1 MNRNEIDAR
10 YKWDM
15 TKVFATE
22 DDFNTELAA
31 VRELVLDYDRH
42 DATMATSP
50 EALLAALK
58 DYFVIS
64 RRLDKLGDYAM
75 RYFDVDKSDNEKQ
88 AFRGKVIDLFNLVG
102 EHSSFF
108 SQRLLD
114 IGSEKFDLWAEK
126 LPELEDYRRTVENEL
141 RYAPHILSDAE
152 EKLMSV
158 LASGKGG
165 CQNVY
170 SILADSEIKF
180 GKIRGEDGRPTE
192 LTEANYVRF
201 LTSSDRRVRKA
212 AFDRMYKVLGSY
224 KNTIATAMNGFVKEQ
239 VAWSRAR
246 KYPTAMEA
254 SVFRDEVPTD
264 ICNNLI
270 DTVEKNLGVLY
281 RYYDLKRRMLG
292 LSKLHMYDLY
302 PPIVD
307 AGEREYSYDDA
318 TPAVL
323 EALAPLGEE
332 YVANLKAGYEA
343 GWVDVYPTPNKRG
356 GAYSGG
362 AYDTA
367 PYMLL
372 NYTGTY
378 DDVSTL
384 AHESGHSMHS
394 FYSNKNNSYQDSGY
408 TIFVAE
414 VPSTVNEL
422 LLAKHEL
429 KKATDKKEKLFI
441 INQLLEVF
449 KGTLFRQTMF
459 AKFEKVLYELSE
471 SGEVLTADM
480 LSERYYEIVKLY
492 FGKDVAVDPAIAYE
506 WMRIPHFY
514 YNFYVYKYATCISAA
529 SAVVKRIENEGADYV
544 KKYIDFLS
552 CGGSKSPLDSLLVA
566 GVDLR
571 RPEVVKDAIDMF
583 SDLLDEFERMLA
595 ED

>member
-1 MNRNEIDAR
+1 M
-10 YKWDM
+10 
-15 TKVFATE
+15 
-22 DDFNTELAA
+22 
-31 VRELVLDYDRH
+31 
-42 DATMATSP
+42 
-50 EALLAALK
+50 
-58 DYFVIS
+58 
-64 RRLDKLGDYAM
+64 
-75 RYFDVDKSDNEKQ
+75 
-88 AFRGKVIDLFNLVG
+88 
-102 EHSSFF
+102 
-108 SQRLLD
+108 
-114 IGSEKFDLWAEK
+114 EKFDLWANE
-126 LPELEDYRRTVENEL
+126 LPELEDYRRVVENEL

-165 CQNVY
+165 CEEVY

-180 GKIRGEDGRPTE
+180 GKIRGEDGKPTE
-192 LTEANYVRF
+192 LTEANYVKF
-201 LTSSDRRVRKA
+201 LTSADRRVRKA
-212 AFDRMYKVLGSY
+212 AFERMYKVIGSY

-239 VAWSRAR
+239 IAWSRAK

-254 SVFRDEVPTD
+254 SVFRDEVTVD

-270 DTVEKNLGVLY
+270 DTVEKNLDVLY

-307 AGEREYSYDDA
+307 AGEKEYSYDDA
-318 TPAVL
+318 VPAVL
-323 EALAPLGEE
+323 EALAPLGED
-332 YVANLKAGYEA
+332 YVSALKAGYDA

-362 AYDTA
+362 SYDTA

-372 NYTGTY
+372 NYAGTY

-394 FYSNKNNSYQDSGY
+394 WYSCKNNNFQNSRY

-422 LLAKHEL
+422 LLAKNEL
-429 KKATDKKEKLFI
+429 KKATSKKGKLFI

-459 AKFEKVLYELSE
+459 AKFEKLLYELSE

-492 FGKDVAVDPAIAYE
+492 FGKDVAVDKAIAYE

-529 SAVVKRIENEGADYV
+529 SAVVKRIENEGEEYV
-544 KKYIDFLS
+544 KQYIKFLS
-552 CGGSKSPLDSLLVA
+552 CGGSKSPLDSLMTA

-583 SDLLDEFERMLA
+583 SDLLDEFEKVLA
-595 ED
+595 E

>member
-1 MNRNEIDAR
+1 MKREEIDAR

-15 TKVFATE
+15 TKVFASEE
-22 DDFNTELAA
+22 DFIKEADF
-31 VRELVLDYDRH
+31 VRSEINKYDRH
-42 DATMATSP
+42 AESMADSA
-50 EALLAALK
+50 ENLLSALS
-58 DYFVIS
+58 DYVNIS
-64 RRLDKLGDYAM
+64 RRIDKMYDYAS
-75 RYFDVDKSDNEKQ
+75 RSFDVDTSDNKSQ
-88 AFRGKVIDLFNLVG
+88 ARRGKVEDIFALFG

-108 SQRLLD
+108 GQKIVE
-114 IGSEKFDLWAEK
+114 IGSEKFELWAKE
-126 LPELEDYRRTVENEL
+126 LPALGEYRNIVRERI
-141 RYAPHILSDAE
+141 RYATHILPDKE
-152 EKLMSV
+152 EKLLSV
-158 LASGKGG
+158 FSSSKGG
-165 CQNVY
+165 CASVF
-170 SILADSEIKF
+170 SILSNSDIKF
-180 GKIRGEDGRPTE
+180 GKIKGEDGKPVE
-192 LTEANYVRF
+192 LTDTGYVP
-201 LTSSDRRVRKA
+201 LLMSGDRRVRKA
-212 AFDRMYKVLGSY
+212 AFDRMYKVLGGFR
-224 KNTIATAMNGFVKEQ
+224 NTFATIMNGFVKEQ
-239 VAWSRAR
+239 ISWSKVR
-246 KYPTAMEA
+246 KFPTAMEA
-254 SVFRDEVPTD
+254 SVFRDDVPTD

-302 PPIVD
+302 PAVVAD
-307 AGEREYSYDDA
+307 CDKKYDYDDA
-318 TPAVL
+318 VKIVL
-323 EALAPLGEE
+323 DALNPLGDE
-332 YVANLKAGYEA
+332 YVKTLKEGYES

-362 AYDTA
+362 SYDTA

-372 NYTGTY
+372 NYNGSY

-394 FYSNKNNSYQDSGY
+394 HYSCTSNSYQDSGY

-422 LLAKHEL
+422 LLAKDQL

-459 AKFEKVLYELSE
+459 AKFEKTMYELAE
-471 SGEVLTADM
+471 SGETLTAD
-480 LSERYYEIVKLY
+480 LLCSNYYKIVKKY
-492 FGKDVAVDPAIAYE
+492 FGKDVAVDKAIECE

-529 SAVVKRIENEGADYV
+529 CAIVKRIEEGGEEYV
-544 KKYIDFLS
+544 GKYIDFLS

-571 RPEVVKDAIDMF
+571 SPDVVKDAIDMF
-583 SDLLDEFERMLA
+583 SELLDEFEELSA
-595 ED
+595 E

>member
-1 MNRNEIDAR
+1 MNRNEIDTR

-22 DDFNTELAA
+22 DDFNAELDA
-31 VRELVLDYDRH
+31 VRALVLDYDKH
-42 DATMATSP
+42 EETMATSP
-50 EALLAALK
+50 EGLLSALR
-58 DYFVIS
+58 DYFGAM
-64 RRLDKLGDYAM
+64 RRLDKLADYAS
-75 RYFDVDKSDNEKQ
+75 RYFDLDKSDNRCQ
-88 AFRGKVIDLFNLVG
+88 ANYGKVIDLFNKAG
-102 EHSSFF
+102 EHSAFF
-108 SQRLLD
+108 SQKLLEV
-114 IGSEKFDLWAEK
+114 GMEKFDLWANE
-126 LPELEDYRRTVENEL
+126 LPELEDYRRVVENEL

-165 CQNVY
+165 CEEVY

-180 GKIRGEDGRPTE
+180 GKIRGEDGKPTE
-192 LTEANYVRF
+192 LTEANYVKF
-201 LTSSDRRVRKA
+201 LTSADRRVRKA
-212 AFDRMYKVLGSY
+212 AFERMYKVIGSY

-239 VAWSRAR
+239 IAWSRAK

-254 SVFRDEVPTD
+254 SVFRDEVTVD

-270 DTVEKNLGVLY
+270 DTVEKNLDVLY

-307 AGEREYSYDDA
+307 AGEKEYSYDDA
-318 TPAVL
+318 VPAVL
-323 EALAPLGEE
+323 EALAPLGED
-332 YVANLKAGYEA
+332 YVSALKAGYDA

-362 AYDTA
+362 SYDTA

-372 NYTGTY
+372 NYAGTY

-394 FYSNKNNSYQDSGY
+394 WYSCKNNNFQNSRY

-422 LLAKHEL
+422 LLAKNEL
-429 KKATDKKEKLFI
+429 KKATSKKGKLFI

-459 AKFEKVLYELSE
+459 AKFEKLLYELSE

-492 FGKDVAVDPAIAYE
+492 FGKDVAVDKAIAYE

-529 SAVVKRIENEGADYV
+529 SAVVKRIENEGEEYV
-544 KKYIDFLS
+544 KQYIKFLS
-552 CGGSKSPLDSLLVA
+552 CGGSKSPLDSLMTA

-583 SDLLDEFERMLA
+583 SDLLDEFEKVLA
-595 ED
+595 E